1 VLGVDPTTGRG
12 AGRDEY
18 RDIEQLVEEL
28 RVEIYSKVKEDV
40 EKWLENV
47 IDELRRNGLDEKT
60 VKSIA
65 KATAA
70 TEVARL
76 HNIVMEEF
84 NEFKAE
90 VEERLSRLGI
100 DAETIRRIVD
110 EVQNKLLSELDK
122 RFMHVLSVIDEQNS
136 SIKDVLDLV
145 NEVLKL
151 EVEFEEKIEKLRSEV
166 RKTLSEEAIED
177 YVYRVLVR
185 KGILRKRRR
194 RWVLPV
200 VGLGI
205 LAAVA
210 TGFLINPAITFVI
223 LAIVLVILL
232 RW

>member
-1 VLGVDPTTGRG
+1 M
-12 AGRDEY
+12 
-18 RDIEQLVEEL
+18 
-28 RVEIYSKVKEDV
+28 RVEIYNKVKEDV
-40 EKWLENV
+40 ERWLEHAV
-47 IDELRRNGLDEKT
+47 DELRKNSVDEKT

-90 VEERLSRLGI
+90 VEERLSKYGI

-145 NEVLKL
+145 NEILKA
-151 EVEFEEKIEKLRSEV
+151 EVAFEEELGKLRSA
-166 RKTLSEEAIED
+166 LDEEHIEEIF
-177 YVYRVLVR
+177 YRMLVR
-185 KGILRKRRR
+185 KGVLKRRR
-194 RWVLPV
+194 RKWVPLV

-205 LAAVA
+205 LAAIV
-210 TGFLINPAITFVI
+210 TGLLLSP
-223 LAIVLVILL
+223 IVTLVILFIVFVVL
-232 RW
+232 MRW

>member
-1 VLGVDPTTGRG
+1 
-12 AGRDEY
+12 
-18 RDIEQLVEEL
+18 L

-40 EKWLENV
+40 KRWLESA
-47 IDELRRNGLDEKT
+47 IDELRRSDLDEKT

-145 NEVLKL
+145 NEILKA
-151 EVEFEEKIEKLRSEV
+151 EVAFEEELAKLRSEI
-166 RKTLSEEAIED
+166 RGMFSEERIEELF
-177 YVYRVLVR
+177 YRTLVKR
-185 KGILRKRRR
+185 GVIRQRRR
-194 RWVLPV
+194 RWTPLIA
-200 VGLGI
+200 GLSI
-205 LAAVA
+205 LAAIIA
-210 TGFLINPAITFVI
+210 GFIINPIAT
-223 LAIVLVILL
+223 LVILFIAIVVLL

>member
-1 VLGVDPTTGRG
+1 
-12 AGRDEY
+12 
-18 RDIEQLVEEL
+18 L
-28 RVEIYSKVKEDV
+28 RVEIYNKVKEDV
-40 EKWLENV
+40 KRWLESA
-47 IDELRRNGLDEKT
+47 IDELRRSGLDEKT

-145 NEVLKL
+145 NEILKA
-151 EVEFEEKIEKLRSEV
+151 EVAFEEELGRLRSEI
-166 RKTLSEEAIED
+166 RSMFSEERIEEAL
-177 YVYRVLVR
+177 YRTLVKR
-185 KGILRKRRR
+185 GVIRQRRR
-194 RWVLPV
+194 RWTPLIA
-200 VGLGI
+200 GLSV
-205 LAAVA
+205 LAAIIAGFIVNPIA
-210 TGFLINPAITFVI
+210 T
-223 LAIVLVILL
+223 LVILFIAIVVLL